1 MTKKD
6 QGRSLERTRSEL
18 TEFLLH
24 HRHKLTPA
32 DVGLPTT
39 GRRRT
44 PGLRREEVAS
54 LAGVGL
60 TWYTWFE
67 QGRDINV
74 SESFLLSVSHALKLD
89 DAECCHLFLLAHRRP
104 PPVEAYQWQSIS
116 ARIQVLMDELPRPA
130 YVMNLRWDVIA
141 WNAAAEHL
149 IGFAKREV
157 HERNMLRMVF
167 ADPSLRRRL
176 PEWHRD
182 ACRLL
187 AQFRCDLAAAPEDPA
202 MQELIEE
209 LIRLSPDMRRWWQKA
224 ELDAYSYGIGA
235 IQGKGPGPD
244 SDSSQSNQDSDS
256 TRQDFDHE
264 TLIVDEHRHLRMVVY
279 FAEHF

>member
-1 MTKKD
+1 MMKKD

-104 PPVEAYQWQSIS
+104 PPVEAYQWQSIPV
-116 ARIQVLMDELPRPA
+116 RIQVLMDDLPRPA

-141 WNAAAEHL
+141 WNAAAERL
-149 IGFAKREV
+149 IGFSGREL

-187 AQFRCDLAAAPEDPA
+187 AQFRCDLAAAPEDPE

-209 LIRLSPDMRRWWQKA
+209 LTRLSPDMRRWWQKA

-235 IQGKGPGPD
+235 IQDKDPV
-244 SDSSQSNQDSDS
+244 QDSDS
-256 TRQDFDHE
+256 MRQDFDHE

-279 FAEHF
+279 FSSAP